1 MNKSLTL
8 RQRQKEASFLVFL
21 SFILFYLCL
30 ISVSSS
36 CRLYKLEKKLDP
48 ENAEF
53 LSKVRYIITK
63 KERKIFLELHASERA
78 SFREEFWK
86 RRDPDPS
93 TEMNEFKMEY
103 FNRIEQSNRL
113 FLAEGKPGWLSDR
126 GRIYIL
132 FGPSMDRITYPMG
145 TGPYGYCQEIWYYG
159 NFPVVFADRTCTGS
173 YRLITYDLTA
183 IRSVNLMYM
192 HELSRAQED
201 AQQTIRGERR
211 FFDFNLSVEK
221 TLVEKER
228 VEGVIAIAVPY
239 SNLWFAAVE
248 EKLETILDLELEI
261 KDFEGNLIWKYE
273 GSYKVQTDEE
283 KLKKNMKKKYLIKIP
298 FIIDESVEKLRQGKS
313 SLHAFLKNRAG
324 QEETR
329 KVIEFIL

>member
-1 MNKSLTL
+1 
-8 RQRQKEASFLVFL
+8 
-21 SFILFYLCL
+21 
-30 ISVSSS
+30 
-36 CRLYKLEKKLDP
+36 
-48 ENAEF
+48 
-53 LSKVRYIITK
+53 
-63 KERKIFLELHASERA
+63 
-78 SFREEFWK
+78 
-86 RRDPDPS
+86 
-93 TEMNEFKMEY
+93 
-103 FNRIEQSNRL
+103 
-113 FLAEGKPGWLSDR
+113 
-126 GRIYIL
+126 
-132 FGPSMDRITYPMG
+132 
-145 TGPYGYCQEIWYYG
+145 
-159 NFPVVFADRTCTGS
+159 
-173 YRLITYDLTA
+173 
-183 IRSVNLMYM
+183 M

-201 AQQTIRGERR
+201 AQQTIKGERR

-221 TLVEKER
+221 TLVEKKR

-261 KDFEGNLIWKYE
+261 KDFEGNLIWEYE

-283 KLKKNMKKKYLIKIP
+283 KLKKNMKKKHLIKIP